1 MELWISKSDILSHRY
16 LGASVDTSEMLDQSI
31 REAMLFDIQ
40 PILGQPLF
48 YDVVKKF
55 DANETDYDDL
65 LNGAVYEYRKEDIYF
80 QGVKKALVYYA
91 FARYI
96 KRDGVKFTVAG
107 AVHKV
112 DDFSDPVT
120 DKTRQRL
127 ASDDYANAEALK
139 LEIIQFLNTEI
150 DDYPLWNCATKK
162 RKVTFRA
169 IGD

>member
-1 MELWISKSDILSHRY
+1 
-16 LGASVDTSEMLDQSI
+16 MLEQSI
-31 REAMLFDIQ
+31 REAMMFDIQ

-48 YDVVKKF
+48 YDIVQKF
-55 DANETDYDDL
+55 DAGDTDYDDL
-65 LNGAVYEYRKEDIYF
+65 LDGAEYEYRENDIYF
-80 QGVKKALVYYA
+80 QGVKKALVYYS

-127 ASDDYANAEALK
+127 SSDDYANAEALK
-139 LEIIQFLNTEI
+139 LEIIQYLNTEI
-150 DDYPLWNCATKK
+150 DNYPLWSCGNKS